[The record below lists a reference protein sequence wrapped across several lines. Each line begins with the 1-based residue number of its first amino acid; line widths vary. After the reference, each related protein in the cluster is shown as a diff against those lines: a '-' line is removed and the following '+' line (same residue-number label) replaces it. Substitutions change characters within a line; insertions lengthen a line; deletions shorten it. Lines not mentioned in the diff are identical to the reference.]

1 MPATSSKDQSE
12 VDEAFSVP
20 EMFGELSE
28 THREAL
34 KDSILSSHHMIPSFK
49 LFTVHMRVLER
60 VSGCLKEMLGLNGQH
75 GARRQGC
82 SRPLETMLREMYTLD
97 RNSDDEYHIQTM
109 NGWRTIRAPFEDR
122 RELSCRQLWLFAM
135 RHAVGVGQ
143 MDPDLFAR
151 VATRLGFYSD
161 YITVNAGACADSA
174 EDEALNPPS
183 SRWVDLATVSVEE
196 RLGQKGGRWLKKI
209 EDAQRYLFFD
219 IAETIGTKSDK
230 ASQERKRCT
239 TLMELA
245 SIYRALFGQ
254 PLSPSPY
261 AVMPH
266 AESDTQLA
274 LHAAASEPSRSQD
287 PPLDRSV
294 NSPAPPIGQTE
305 QYDDTVTDTLH
316 LLPGVG
322 EEEEHGSAEIVTT
335 ESPLV
340 NRALGLSGLRLLD
353 VLPAAS
359 MIGNWLSPS
368 TLEPIRIPIP
378 RGSPN
383 QQMQMAIR
391 DVADL
396 NGNIGDTESIQSD
409 NGLQLENLNTT
420 SPSTFDGQIDGQPG
434 NLLQLTMGAEEPCT
448 EALGD
453 TGRAAHTSTRGDPG
467 EVHRSELQHDRPRTA
482 QIQDG
487 ESQATVPNAS
497 VGLNSHDTIPHEEDR
512 AWYGGIVN
520 GDSLQSLQVDTEQ
533 YESGNALF
541 EAESMSTEEGQSEH
555 DPEMDM
561 GIPTAGHE
569 RQGSEATNAPQVMVE
584 NERPVFSETQDKIPI
599 IDVGIAPPDDPPVA
613 LGSQDQG
620 NESSLNTQSSPSHG
634 EPLREKEIEVTV
646 DAGVQQR
653 PPPPGLGRTAG
664 LPAATSAPN
673 WQAPDMMDVDE
684 PPEDQASF
692 KDRSASFSTTPSS
705 NNASHTFS
713 STPGSPVRSRKRS
726 TKGKNISR
734 KRSSSG
740 GSSYMP
746 KRRCMEIVVGQRR
759 LSRALLER
767 ARTRLRKKRAF
778 VLDFSVSGRPFVRS
792 DKIVHGPRL
801 LAATEELLS
810 STRELHTQTAA
821 AVDGNA
827 PGPYQAF
834 DSHQT
839 KAGGK
844 NPAHQQQTYPSA
856 VPISSNITCGATG
869 ISEPSGKRPREQGS
883 SASSDG
889 DSPAEERNKL
899 DAENPALVDTPNKR
913 LCYGLSDPQGIV
925 VVDAARRPLVED
937 ITINHLSN
945 NASSRR
951 RRSEDGSGTPSDSD
965 TPMKESSE
973 LIEEHLHSME
983 TSNIRLC
990 LGL

>member
-664 LPAATSAPN
+664 LPAAT
-673 WQAPDMMDVDE
+673 
-684 PPEDQASF
+684 
-692 KDRSASFSTTPSS
+692 
-705 NNASHTFS
+705 
-713 STPGSPVRSRKRS
+713 
-726 TKGKNISR
+726 
-734 KRSSSG
+734 
-740 GSSYMP
+740 
-746 KRRCMEIVVGQRR
+746 
-759 LSRALLER
+759 
-767 ARTRLRKKRAF
+767 
-778 VLDFSVSGRPFVRS
+778 
-792 DKIVHGPRL
+792 
-801 LAATEELLS
+801 
-810 STRELHTQTAA
+810 
-821 AVDGNA
+821 
-827 PGPYQAF
+827 
-834 DSHQT
+834 
-839 KAGGK
+839 
-844 NPAHQQQTYPSA
+844 
-856 VPISSNITCGATG
+856 
-869 ISEPSGKRPREQGS
+869 
-883 SASSDG
+883 
-889 DSPAEERNKL
+889 
-899 DAENPALVDTPNKR
+899 
-913 LCYGLSDPQGIV
+913 
-925 VVDAARRPLVED
+925 
-937 ITINHLSN
+937 
-945 NASSRR
+945 
-951 RRSEDGSGTPSDSD
+951 
-965 TPMKESSE
+965 
-973 LIEEHLHSME
+973 
-983 TSNIRLC
+983 
-990 LGL
+990 

>member
-1 MPATSSKDQSE
+1 MDDRKRHEILYGSCYQIRPNCSKLYTEIQQTENFDGRRRNLQLKSTLKKSELEGLRALKNCKRLSDAYNKVREALPTMAHGFLFSRFKAYHATLCEVVSQQSPYCANYGSSDSRPVDGTVFGEIMGNDARSKIEGLEEFPLNQIPSEAIDRLQGLMPATSSKDQSE

-664 LPAATSAPN
+664 LPAAT
-673 WQAPDMMDVDE
+673 
-684 PPEDQASF
+684 
-692 KDRSASFSTTPSS
+692 
-705 NNASHTFS
+705 
-713 STPGSPVRSRKRS
+713 
-726 TKGKNISR
+726 
-734 KRSSSG
+734 
-740 GSSYMP
+740 
-746 KRRCMEIVVGQRR
+746 
-759 LSRALLER
+759 
-767 ARTRLRKKRAF
+767 
-778 VLDFSVSGRPFVRS
+778 
-792 DKIVHGPRL
+792 
-801 LAATEELLS
+801 
-810 STRELHTQTAA
+810 
-821 AVDGNA
+821 
-827 PGPYQAF
+827 
-834 DSHQT
+834 
-839 KAGGK
+839 
-844 NPAHQQQTYPSA
+844 
-856 VPISSNITCGATG
+856 
-869 ISEPSGKRPREQGS
+869 
-883 SASSDG
+883 
-889 DSPAEERNKL
+889 
-899 DAENPALVDTPNKR
+899 
-913 LCYGLSDPQGIV
+913 
-925 VVDAARRPLVED
+925 
-937 ITINHLSN
+937 
-945 NASSRR
+945 
-951 RRSEDGSGTPSDSD
+951 
-965 TPMKESSE
+965 
-973 LIEEHLHSME
+973 
-983 TSNIRLC
+983 
-990 LGL
+990 